1 MISITSAQL
10 DLWINAL
17 IFPMARIL
25 GFVGSAPL
33 WNSAGISRRV
43 RLMLGIALTLGLMPI
58 LPEMPRLPPG
68 SGAGMWVLSQ
78 QVLIGMAMGFAAR
91 VVFSAVDLAG
101 AYISMQMGLGFATL
115 YDPQNTAQTPVLSS
129 FLTLLTLLV
138 FLSMNGHLV
147 YVGIL
152 ARSFEVIPVG
162 VNVLGPDSWLNLAKL
177 GSQIFSF
184 GLLLAL
190 PVLVAL
196 MITNLTLGILTRAA
210 PQLNVFSIG
219 FPITL
224 TAGFLTLLFGL
235 QYLTV
240 PLERLFTTAAE
251 AMLGFVVLNP
261 AR

>member
-1 MISITSAQL
+1 MISITAAQL
-10 DLWINAL
+10 DIWINAL
-17 IFPMARIL
+17 IFPLARIL
-25 GFVGSAPL
+25 GFISSAPP
-33 WNSAGISRRV
+33 WNSAGVSRRI
-43 RLMLGIALTLGLMPI
+43 RLMMGIALALALAPMLPAMPN
-58 LPEMPRLPPG
+58 LPPG
-68 SGAGMWVLSQ
+68 SGPGMWVLTQ
-78 QVLIGMAMGFAAR
+78 QVMIGTAMGFAAR

-138 FLSMNGHLV
+138 FLSMNGHLL
-147 YVGIL
+147 YVSVL
-152 ARSFEVIPVG
+152 VRSFDVIPVG
-162 VNVLGPDSWLNLAKL
+162 INVLGPDSWLNLAKL

-190 PVLVAL
+190 PVLIAL

-224 TAGFLTLLFGL
+224 STGFLTLLFGL

-240 PLERLFTTAAE
+240 PLERLFNAAAE
-251 AMLGFVVLNP
+251 AILGFAVLAP
-261 AR
+261 R